1 MFLISEQQNFNF
13 ELHSKT
19 NEQQAGLRETLNQ
32 LRDGHTALEIQ
43 VANRAAQLEE
53 IIVGNLQKTAEPC
66 PSLAP
71 LLTDLESESSTLRKQ
86 ISIIESLR
94 FPQIFERANNIKE
107 AHPATFE
114 WLFEGNGKT
123 VTHGQQSN
131 IFHWLQTG
139 TGTFWVSGK
148 AGSGK
153 STLMKFFYNNP
164 KTTAALEDWASGSKL
179 VSASFFFWN
188 AGTKLQKSQQGL
200 IQTLLL
206 HIFRQDPALI
216 AILCPHR
223 WQRSATSAEP
233 WTSTDIYDAF
243 AKLKDHRIDNLK
255 FCFFIDGLDEYDGE
269 HMDVIKIIEGLV
281 RSPSIKICFS
291 SRPWNVFERFY
302 GNNLGQKLRLH
313 ELTYG
318 DITQFTRDKLA
329 AGTHFGSQRSTR
341 KAYNSLV
348 QDIANKAQ
356 GVFLWVFLVVRSL
369 CRGMTNL
376 DTPSEL
382 QARLLEL
389 PTELEELFKHM
400 LDTSEKF
407 YNSQA
412 ARLYLIQ
419 LAGVERQLESIDVAY
434 FAEADEDFALRD
446 DMVSQHASDLES
458 IAKSTRT
465 RVLARCRDLLE
476 FDVHGRLQFL
486 HRTVRD
492 FLETNDIYRQLQKRA
507 GESFDQYRFLCNSMV
522 LQLKMIAEYPH
533 STNYSIHATFEE
545 LIDSF
550 LCYVRLSNPTSSWHH
565 SLFQILDRASQTR
578 SHFLNVKGA

>member
-1 MFLISEQQNFNF
+1 MISEQQDFNF
-13 ELHSKT
+13 ALHSKT
-19 NEQQAGLRETLNQ
+19 HEQQAGLRETLNQ
-32 LRDGHTALEIQ
+32 LKDGHTALEIQ

-53 IIVGNLQKTAEPC
+53 IIVANLQKTAKPW
-66 PSLAP
+66 PNLAP
-71 LLTDLESESSTLRKQ
+71 LLSDLESESSTLRKQ

-94 FPQIFERANNIKE
+94 FPQISERANNIKE

-123 VTHGQQSN
+123 VTHRQQSN

-200 IQTLLL
+200 LQTLIL

-233 WTSTDIYDAF
+233 WTSTDIFDAF
-243 AKLKDHRIDNLK
+243 AKLVNHRIDNLK

-281 RSPSIKICFS
+281 HSPSIKICFS

-302 GNNLGQKLRLH
+302 GNNLGQKLHLQ
-313 ELTYG
+313 ELTSG
-318 DITQFTRDKLA
+318 DITQFTRDELA
-329 AGTHFGSQRSTR
+329 AATHFGSRRSTR
-341 KAYNSLV
+341 RAYSSLV

-389 PTELEELFKHM
+389 PTELEELFQHI

-419 LAGVERQLESIDVAY
+419 LAGVERQLQSIDVAY
-434 FAEADEDFALRD
+434 FAEADADFALRHE
-446 DMVSQHASDLES
+446 MVSQHASGLES
-458 IAKSTRT
+458 IPGSTKT
-465 RVLARCRDLLE
+465 RVLARCQDLLE
-476 FDVHGRLQFL
+476 FDVHGQLQFL

-492 FLETNDIYRQLQKRA
+492 FLETGDIYRQLQERA
-507 GESFDQYRFLCNSMV
+507 GESFDQYRFLCNSML

-533 STNYSIHATFEE
+533 STNYFIHATFEE

-550 LCYVRLSNPTSSWHH
+550 LYYARLSNPKGSWHH
-565 SLFQILDRASQTR
+565 RLFQVLDRANRTR
-578 SHFLNVKGA
+578 SQFLISSTQG